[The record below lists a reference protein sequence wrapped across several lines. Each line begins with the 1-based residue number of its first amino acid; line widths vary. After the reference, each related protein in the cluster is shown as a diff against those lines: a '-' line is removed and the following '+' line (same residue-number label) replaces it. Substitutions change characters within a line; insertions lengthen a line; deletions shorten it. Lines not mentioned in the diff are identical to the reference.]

1 METREYYK
9 YIGRYRYFDR
19 KIIDYSNGLII
30 RCLSDRELKNRQN
43 NMGEI
48 YEKIKVNNS

>member
-19 KIIDYSNGLII
+19 KWIDRSDGLII
-30 RCLSDRELKNRQN
+30 RCLSDRELKDRQDA
-43 NMGEI
+43 GEI
-48 YEKIKVNNS
+48 YEKIKVNNG